1 MENKKKILYVDL
13 DGVMADY
20 DGMKHISTEEQR
32 CGPGFFVSLLPI
44 EGAIEA
50 FISLCKSD
58 KYDIYFLST
67 APWSN
72 THALSEK
79 RIWIEQHLGEYAFKR
94 LILSHNKGLLKGH
107 YLIDDRIANGVQDF
121 EGKHIH
127 FGSETFPNWE
137 SVLNY
142 LL

>member
-1 MENKKKILYVDL
+1 MENKRKILYVDL

-20 DGMKHISTEEQR
+20 DAHTHVTEFER
-32 CGPGFFVSLLPI
+32 KAKGFFENLDPI
-44 EGAIEA
+44 DGAISS
-50 FISLCKSD
+50 FISLCTSE
-58 KYDIYFLST
+58 KYDVYFLST

-72 THALSEK
+72 THSLSEK
-79 RIWIEQHLGEYAFKR
+79 RIWVEKHLGEYAFKR

-107 YLIDDRIANGVQDF
+107 FLIDDRIANGVESF
-121 EGKHIH
+121 EGEHIH
-127 FGSETFPNWE
+127 FGSEKFPNWE